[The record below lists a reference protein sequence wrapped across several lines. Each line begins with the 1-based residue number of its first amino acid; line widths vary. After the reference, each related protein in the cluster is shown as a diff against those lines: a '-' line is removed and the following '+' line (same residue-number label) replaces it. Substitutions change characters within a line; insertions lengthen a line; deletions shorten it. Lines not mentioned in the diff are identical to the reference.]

1 MTQWQDQPLFRGKID
16 LRAGGKHQREGDQ
29 NWGWQ
34 EIDEHRLL
42 THWWRNIIHRILVAM
57 DMILFLVVLATIVL
71 LSVPLGADSRN
82 LSDHA
87 YKRDSLWS
95 R

>member
-1 MTQWQDQPLFRGKID
+1 
-16 LRAGGKHQREGDQ
+16 
-29 NWGWQ
+29 
-34 EIDEHRLL
+34 
-42 THWWRNIIHRILVAM
+42 M